1 MKDYKLE
8 LFLLKS
14 IKSAG
19 FIFGDSFDSEMT
31 TLIGKFEH
39 PETLTRAD
47 KETALN
53 IFRDGYKNLEN
64 EAIENRDQLRLMFAL
79 CVANLE
85 LELKD
90 REYIPKTNDNLA
102 HHPASTREKSCRLPQ
117 SAPHPP
123 GQTACHSR
131 GRYGRLP

>member
-1 MKDYKLE
+1 M
-8 LFLLKS
+8 KS

-79 CVANLE
+79 CSASLE
-85 LELKD
+85 LELQR
-90 REYIPKTNDNLA
+90 RE
-102 HHPASTREKSCRLPQ
+102 
-117 SAPHPP
+117 
-123 GQTACHSR
+123 
-131 GRYGRLP
+131 

>member
-19 FIFGDSFDSEMT
+19 FILEDNFTSEMN
-31 TLIGKFEH
+31 TLIGQFEQ
-39 PETLTRAD
+39 PETLTTED

-79 CVANLE
+79 CSASLE
-85 LELKD
+85 LELQG
-90 REYIPKTNDNLA
+90 RE
-102 HHPASTREKSCRLPQ
+102 
-117 SAPHPP
+117 
-123 GQTACHSR
+123 
-131 GRYGRLP
+131 

>member
-8 LFLLKS
+8 IFLLKS

-19 FIFGDSFDSEMT
+19 FIFGADFDAEMT
-31 TLIGKFEH
+31 TLIGKFEQ
-39 PETLTRAD
+39 PGTLTRVD

-79 CVANLE
+79 CIASLE
-85 LELKD
+85 LELQG
-90 REYIPKTNDNLA
+90 RE
-102 HHPASTREKSCRLPQ
+102 
-117 SAPHPP
+117 
-123 GQTACHSR
+123 
-131 GRYGRLP
+131 

>member
-14 IKSAG
+14 IKCAG

-53 IFRDGYKNLEN
+53 IFRDGYKNLD
-64 EAIENRDQLRLMFAL
+64 AAMIENRDQLRLMFAL
-79 CVANLE
+79 CIANQE
-85 LELKD
+85 LELQ
-90 REYIPKTNDNLA
+90 EQ
-102 HHPASTREKSCRLPQ
+102 E
-117 SAPHPP
+117 
-123 GQTACHSR
+123 
-131 GRYGRLP
+131 

>member
-8 LFLLKS
+8 IFLLKS
-14 IKSAG
+14 IKSVG
-19 FIFGDSFDSEMT
+19 VIFGDSFINEMDI
-31 TLIGKFEH
+31 LIGKFEH

-79 CVANLE
+79 CIANQE
-85 LELKD
+85 LELQ
-90 REYIPKTNDNLA
+90 EQ
-102 HHPASTREKSCRLPQ
+102 E
-117 SAPHPP
+117 
-123 GQTACHSR
+123 
-131 GRYGRLP
+131 

>member
-8 LFLLKS
+8 IFLLKS
-14 IKSAG
+14 IKSVG
-19 FIFGDSFDSEMT
+19 VIFGDSFINEMDI
-31 TLIGKFEH
+31 LIGKFEH

-90 REYIPKTNDNLA
+90 RE
-102 HHPASTREKSCRLPQ
+102 
-117 SAPHPP
+117 
-123 GQTACHSR
+123 
-131 GRYGRLP
+131 

>member
-8 LFLLKS
+8 IILLKS

-53 IFRDGYKNLEN
+53 IFWDGYKNLEN

-79 CVANLE
+79 CSASLE
-85 LELKD
+85 LELQR
-90 REYIPKTNDNLA
+90 RE
-102 HHPASTREKSCRLPQ
+102 
-117 SAPHPP
+117 
-123 GQTACHSR
+123 
-131 GRYGRLP
+131 

>member
-39 PETLTRAD
+39 PEDLTTED

-53 IFRDGYKNLEN
+53 IFWDGQKNLDS
-64 EAIENRDQLRLMFAL
+64 AMIENRDQLRLMFAL
-79 CVANLE
+79 CIANLE
-85 LELKD
+85 LELQG
-90 REYIPKTNDNLA
+90 RE
-102 HHPASTREKSCRLPQ
+102 
-117 SAPHPP
+117 
-123 GQTACHSR
+123 
-131 GRYGRLP
+131 

>member
-8 LFLLKS
+8 IILLKS

-79 CVANLE
+79 CSASLE
-85 LELKD
+85 LEPQR
-90 REYIPKTNDNLA
+90 RE
-102 HHPASTREKSCRLPQ
+102 
-117 SAPHPP
+117 
-123 GQTACHSR
+123 
-131 GRYGRLP
+131 

>member
-14 IKSAG
+14 IKSSG
-19 FIFGDSFDSEMT
+19 VIFGDSFINEMDI
-31 TLIGKFEH
+31 LIGKFER

-53 IFRDGYKNLEN
+53 IFRDGQKNLD
-64 EAIENRDQLRLMFAL
+64 AAMIENRDQLRLMFAL

-85 LELKD
+85 LELQG
-90 REYIPKTNDNLA
+90 RE
-102 HHPASTREKSCRLPQ
+102 
-117 SAPHPP
+117 
-123 GQTACHSR
+123 
-131 GRYGRLP
+131 

>member
-8 LFLLKS
+8 IFLLKS

-19 FIFGDSFDSEMT
+19 VIFGDSFINEMDI
-31 TLIGKFEH
+31 LIGKFEQ
-39 PETLTRAD
+39 PEALTTED

-85 LELKD
+85 LELQG
-90 REYIPKTNDNLA
+90 RE
-102 HHPASTREKSCRLPQ
+102 
-117 SAPHPP
+117 
-123 GQTACHSR
+123 
-131 GRYGRLP
+131 

>member
-8 LFLLKS
+8 IILLKS

-31 TLIGKFEH
+31 ILIGKFEQ
-39 PETLTRAD
+39 PETLTHAD

-53 IFRDGYKNLEN
+53 IFRDGYKKLES

-79 CVANLE
+79 CSASLE

-90 REYIPKTNDNLA
+90 RE
-102 HHPASTREKSCRLPQ
+102 
-117 SAPHPP
+117 
-123 GQTACHSR
+123 
-131 GRYGRLP
+131 

>member
-31 TLIGKFEH
+31 TLIGKFEQ
-39 PETLTRAD
+39 PEALTTED

-53 IFRDGYKNLEN
+53 IFRDGHKNLD
-64 EAIENRDQLRLMFAL
+64 AAMIENRDQLRLMFAL
-79 CVANLE
+79 CIANLE
-85 LELKD
+85 LELKE
-90 REYIPKTNDNLA
+90 RE
-102 HHPASTREKSCRLPQ
+102 
-117 SAPHPP
+117 
-123 GQTACHSR
+123 
-131 GRYGRLP
+131 

>member
-19 FIFGDSFDSEMT
+19 VIFGADFDTEMT
-31 TLIGKFEH
+31 ALIRKFEQ
-39 PETLTRAD
+39 PENLTTED

-53 IFRDGYKNLEN
+53 IFRDGYKNLES

-79 CVANLE
+79 CIANLE
-85 LELKD
+85 LELKE
-90 REYIPKTNDNLA
+90 RE
-102 HHPASTREKSCRLPQ
+102 
-117 SAPHPP
+117 
-123 GQTACHSR
+123 
-131 GRYGRLP
+131 

>member
-8 LFLLKS
+8 IFLLKS

-19 FIFGDSFDSEMT
+19 FFFGNDFDAEMT
-31 TLIGKFEH
+31 ALIGKFKH
-39 PETLTRAD
+39 PETLTAED

-64 EAIENRDQLRLMFAL
+64 DAIENRDQLRLMFAL

-90 REYIPKTNDNLA
+90 RE
-102 HHPASTREKSCRLPQ
+102 
-117 SAPHPP
+117 
-123 GQTACHSR
+123 
-131 GRYGRLP
+131 

>member
-79 CVANLE
+79 CVANLV

-90 REYIPKTNDNLA
+90 RE
-102 HHPASTREKSCRLPQ
+102 
-117 SAPHPP
+117 
-123 GQTACHSR
+123 
-131 GRYGRLP
+131 

>member
-8 LFLLKS
+8 IFLLKS

-19 FIFGDSFDSEMT
+19 VIFGDSFINEMDI
-31 TLIGKFEH
+31 LIGKFEH

-53 IFRDGYKNLEN
+53 IFRDGYKNLES
-64 EAIENRDQLRLMFAL
+64 EAIENSDQLRLMFAL

-85 LELKD
+85 LELQG
-90 REYIPKTNDNLA
+90 RE
-102 HHPASTREKSCRLPQ
+102 
-117 SAPHPP
+117 
-123 GQTACHSR
+123 
-131 GRYGRLP
+131 

>member
-1 MKDYKLE
+1 
-8 LFLLKS
+8 
-14 IKSAG
+14 
-19 FIFGDSFDSEMT
+19 MT

-39 PETLTRAD
+39 PETITRAD

-90 REYIPKTNDNLA
+90 RE
-102 HHPASTREKSCRLPQ
+102 
-117 SAPHPP
+117 
-123 GQTACHSR
+123 
-131 GRYGRLP
+131 

>member
-8 LFLLKS
+8 IFLLKS

-31 TLIGKFEH
+31 TLIGKFEQ
-39 PETLTRAD
+39 PETLTTED

-53 IFRDGYKNLEN
+53 IFRDGQKNLD
-64 EAIENRDQLRLMFAL
+64 AAMIENRHQLRLMFAL

-85 LELKD
+85 LELQG
-90 REYIPKTNDNLA
+90 RE
-102 HHPASTREKSCRLPQ
+102 
-117 SAPHPP
+117 
-123 GQTACHSR
+123 
-131 GRYGRLP
+131 